1 MKRWISLSLLLAVAF
16 LGAPLLAGE
25 TGESVTLSGKLVCA
39 KCTLK
44 LEGFEQCQDVLV
56 VEGEDGAEQLY
67 FVAAPHEDEG
77 EKVEHTCK
85 GERAVTLE
93 GTLAEKDGHP
103 WIIPTKV
110 EDAGAGGY

>member
-1 MKRWISLSLLLAVAF
+1 MKRWISLSLLLAVAL

-44 LEGFEQCQDVLV
+44 LEGFDKCQDVLV

-67 FVAAPHEDEG
+67 FVDAPHQEG
-77 EKVEHTCK
+77 DKVEHTCM
-85 GERAVTLE
+85 GERAVTME
-93 GTLAEKDGHP
+93 GTLAEKDGKT
-103 WIIPTKV
+103 WITPTKV